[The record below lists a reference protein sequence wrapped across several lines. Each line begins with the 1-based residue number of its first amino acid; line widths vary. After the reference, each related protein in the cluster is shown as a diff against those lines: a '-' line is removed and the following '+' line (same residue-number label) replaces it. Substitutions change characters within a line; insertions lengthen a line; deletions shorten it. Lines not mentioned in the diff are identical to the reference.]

1 MSIKINNLSFK
12 YKKNSINIFENIN
25 LSLKEGTINVLL
37 GLNGCGKTTL
47 LKNIASLL
55 TPTEGNIEVDSINIE
70 ELSIREKS
78 RKIAFV
84 SQSISSNEDYKV
96 EDYLTYGLVNSLKF
110 YESPTKNHYEQ
121 VHNVASKL
129 NINHLLNKSVGEI
142 SGGER
147 QIVEIASAI
156 LQNTPY
162 ILLDEPTSALDMK
175 NQSLVLDVLKD
186 LCRKKDKTILLTT
199 HNPNHALSLSA
210 NTYLMHKGKIYLEGD
225 ANNVVTKDNLFA
237 IYGDKICLS
246 SELPYK
252 EISLK

>member
-1 MSIKINNLSFK
+1 MSIKINNLSFR
-12 YKKNSINIFENIN
+12 YKKNSNNIFENIN

-47 LKNIASLL
+47 LKNIVSLL
-55 TPTEGNIEVDSINIE
+55 KPTQGIIEIDNINIE

-84 SQSISSNEDYKV
+84 SQSISTNEDYKV
-96 EDYLTYGLVNSLKF
+96 EDYLTYGLVNSMKF

-121 VHNVASKL
+121 VRGVASKL
-129 NINHLLNKSVGEI
+129 NITHLLDKSVGEI

-162 ILLDEPTSALDMK
+162 ILLDEPTSALDLK
-175 NQSLVLDVLKD
+175 NQSIVLDVLKD
-186 LCRKKDKTILLTT
+186 LCSRKDKTILLTT

-210 NTYLMHKGKIYLEGD
+210 YTYLMHEGKIYMEGD
-225 ANNVVTKDNLFA
+225 AEKIVTKENLKI
-237 IYGDKICLS
+237 IYGDKVCVS
-246 SELPYK
+246 SELPYN